1 MTESF
6 MTKNYSAIYY
16 PDSYIFNQ
24 KSLMTYLFIY
34 DELHFVTF
42 ADDSKN
48 PTEYFKNIP
57 DYTTITSI
65 TKEGGQREFYIHG
78 DEVKSNIAGDVNADA
93 RQVIEFYQFIHRYK
107 SLIGEYIYFHPNMMA
122 NLWSNMTDQLWNG
135 GLPTEDLLSLFT
147 GSNPT
152 ILEYEK
158 FQQEYPE
165 IKNET
170 LWRTVP
176 TALNLAKDNELILIS
191 DRSNISVPFLSE
203 NHKNVK
209 LLTSVLAEECV
220 KIMIPDCRQAT
231 PDEILEIRSKLNDNL
246 LPFRMTLQK
255 LTGDLRGALEADINI
270 DDLKGEAKFI
280 VESQIEP
287 QLYELKQAIERSNSK
302 VMNNVFGKF
311 LNWIPYIAKAYVM
324 PTPDNI
330 LSVALKMGEDTNSI
344 LDTIDDFSYTKAQG
358 LSFLLQVEEATSKK

>member
-1 MTESF
+1 
-6 MTKNYSAIYY
+6 MTKKYSAIYY
-16 PDSYIFNQ
+16 PDSYIFSQ

-34 DELHFVTF
+34 DELHLVTF

-57 DYTTITSI
+57 DYTTVTSM
-65 TKEGGQREFYIHG
+65 TQDGSQREFYIHG
-78 DEVKSNIAGDVNADA
+78 DEVTSNAAGDVNADA
-93 RQVIEFYQFIHRYK
+93 RQVIQFYQFIHKYK
-107 SLIGEYIYFHPNMMA
+107 SLIGESIYFHPNMIA
-122 NLWSNMTDQLWNG
+122 NLWSSMTEQLWNG
-135 GLPTEDLLSLFT
+135 GLPIQDLVSLLS
-147 GSNPT
+147 GNNPT
-152 ILEYEK
+152 LLEYEK

-165 IKNET
+165 VKSET

-176 TALNLAKDNELILIS
+176 TALNLAQDKDFILVS
-191 DRSNISVPFLSE
+191 DKADISVPFLSE

-231 PDEILEIRSKLNDNL
+231 PDEILEIRSKLKDNL
-246 LPFRMTLQK
+246 LPFRMSLQK
-255 LTGDLRGALEADINI
+255 LTGDLRGALESDAKI

-302 VMNNVFGKF
+302 LMNNVFGKF
-311 LNWIPYIAKAYVM
+311 LHWVPYIAKAWAM
-324 PTPDNI
+324 PTPENI
-330 LSVALKMGEDTNSI
+330 LSIAQKMGEDTNSI

-358 LSFLLQVEEATSKK
+358 LSFLLQVEEATGKK